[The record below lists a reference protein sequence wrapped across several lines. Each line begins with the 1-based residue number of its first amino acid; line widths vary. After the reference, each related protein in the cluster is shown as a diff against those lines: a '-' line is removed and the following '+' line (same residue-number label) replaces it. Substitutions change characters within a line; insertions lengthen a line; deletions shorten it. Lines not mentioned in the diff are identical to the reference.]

1 MILDTLTG
9 SSCKCIA
16 AVVCSVV
23 DPRAVDYNDLPIIR
37 LAMEHFAG
45 SAAHLV
51 DHSADSSAERPDRH
65 AVIPW
70 SDNSVSQADNLY
82 SDSVCGYGRKSY
94 NSGDD
99 MCRLC
104 CEFTLSAPWHQTLL
118 PNWVIGVIDADTDSA
133 EQPVQSLL
141 VDHSVHS
148 VHRVVAS
155 ALQCCIFCLP

>member
-1 MILDTLTG
+1 MLHSLLLTVLLVQLSSSQSTLLPLKQ
-9 SSCKCIA
+9 SNLL
-16 AVVCSVV
+16 AVLHAPLVV
-23 DPRAVDYNDLPIIR
+23 LNGLPII
-37 LAMEHFAG
+37 LQIVVLNGLE
-45 SAAHLV
+45 
-51 DHSADSSAERPDRH
+51 
-65 AVIPW
+65 
-70 SDNSVSQADNLY
+70 DNLY

-148 VHRVVAS
+148 VHRVVAG
-155 ALQCCIFCLP
+155 ALQGCTFCLS

>member
-1 MILDTLTG
+1 MQCF
-9 SSCKCIA
+9 S
-16 AVVCSVV
+16 
-23 DPRAVDYNDLPIIR
+23 
-37 LAMEHFAG
+37 G
-45 SAAHLV
+45 SADQPA
-51 DHSADSSAERPDRH
+51 DHSADSNAERPDRH

-70 SDNSVSQADNLY
+70 SDNSVSQEDNLY
-82 SDSVCGYGRKSY
+82 SDSVCGYCRNSY

-141 VDHSVHS
+141 VDHSIHS
-148 VHRVVAS
+148 VHRVVAG
-155 ALQCCIFCLP
+155 ALQCCTFCLP